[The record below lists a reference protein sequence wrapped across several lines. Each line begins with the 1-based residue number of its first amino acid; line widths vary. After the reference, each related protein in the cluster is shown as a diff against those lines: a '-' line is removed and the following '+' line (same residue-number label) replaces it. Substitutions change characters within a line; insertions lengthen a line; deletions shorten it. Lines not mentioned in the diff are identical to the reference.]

1 MNYLKSVIKTTCIA
15 RHLSD
20 HAVSPPHV
28 KRFRQPAVGSQRL
41 TEQHLIASFNFS
53 HLFTNQPPSVSQLC
67 YTGEKLSCLVSIESF
82 EFLTP
87 LKICFTYNGPYNCVK
102 SNRKKHTRGLNL
114 NLIKEV
120 P

>member
-1 MNYLKSVIKTTCIA
+1 MNYLKLGFKTTCIA

-20 HAVSPPHV
+20 HAVLPPHV
-28 KRFRQPAVGSQRL
+28 KRFRQPAVGSWKL
-41 TEQHLIASFNFS
+41 TETHLLLLQLFSQQFTKPSSSVRSF
-53 HLFTNQPPSVSQLC
+53 C
-67 YTGEKLSCLVSIESF
+67 YTGEKLSYLVSIESF
-82 EFLTP
+82 DFLTP
-87 LKICFTYNGPYNCVK
+87 FKICFTYDGPYNCVK